1 MKNGDHN
8 FLVLK
13 SSLDTVVIRA
23 DTYVTGPDGT
33 TTFITYQGPRS
44 GSIPVKTY
52 APGTYKEISWMGESR
67 G

>member
-1 MKNGDHN
+1 MKLGDQN

-13 SSLDTVVIRA
+13 DNLETVIIRA
-23 DTYVTGPDGT
+23 DTYVIGPDGT
-33 TTFITYQGPRS
+33 ITFLTYKGPRS

-52 APGTYKEISWMGESR
+52 APGTYKEITWRGESR